1 MAVTILCHFHA
12 LSGLVFGLGINENYL
27 NELAIKQQQ
36 INEENEKRLKQKAEN
51 DHNNNKNS
59 DDLSMFDGED
69 DDDDYDG
76 SDQNYDFNNENT
88 FEFSDLNDSKLNRT
102 MSNSSASSCEIGI
115 EMLLKEMQMI
125 QADDKLNEENK
136 NLSVSS
142 TITNMQSL
150 QKNASG
156 TNTISNSPI
165 STSLT
170 NGHYYCNYLTDSS
183 NCSSPKYSQ
192 SFTAM
197 NHAKRLNTHSHRIK
211 SSNNENEEESDL
223 DCLDSEN
230 ARLKLDDDTKLFSY
244 QSEDQNELGNIIAFN
259 TNSTRINSHFVK
271 SKNNKKIKPNNKYQP
286 SQHKLVGN
294 TMVSSEV
301 ASSQQPATSSNSSSS
316 TSLIANNHLAS
327 IYSQTN
333 SYMQRYAYDSEF
345 LRINFKNADQSL
357 RLEVSFIYHTRLFI
371 KWLIFIL
378 FSSFLHGKGKATVQL
393 QVFIPIS
400 VTCLIRNSE

>member
-51 DHNNNKNS
+51 DHKTSKNS

-192 SFTAM
+192 S
-197 NHAKRLNTHSHRIK
+197 
-211 SSNNENEEESDL
+211 
-223 DCLDSEN
+223 
-230 ARLKLDDDTKLFSY
+230 
-244 QSEDQNELGNIIAFN
+244 
-259 TNSTRINSHFVK
+259 
-271 SKNNKKIKPNNKYQP
+271 
-286 SQHKLVGN
+286 
-294 TMVSSEV
+294 
-301 ASSQQPATSSNSSSS
+301 
-316 TSLIANNHLAS
+316 
-327 IYSQTN
+327 
-333 SYMQRYAYDSEF
+333 
-345 LRINFKNADQSL
+345 
-357 RLEVSFIYHTRLFI
+357 
-371 KWLIFIL
+371 
-378 FSSFLHGKGKATVQL
+378 
-393 QVFIPIS
+393 
-400 VTCLIRNSE
+400 